1 MLAVMNRPATEEFPF
16 RDGAK
21 LRRGLVLVAT
31 DGSENSRWAYAAAE
45 LIAERKRTRVHVL
58 SVVEPLPPVISP
70 PGSPLVTPVIT
81 RAREDALRT
90 DMVEQLLKF
99 GRLSEWTTEMRTGNA
114 PNVIAEVARQ
124 RGVDL
129 VIIGASHHGVVDRL
143 LGGETAANLARIID
157 RPILIAS
164 RSFMRLPKR
173 AIVAF
178 ELARADRTPLARALA
193 FLAAPP
199 SLSVVHVEP
208 ESVQFGIDWAQ
219 FDSEYRS
226 EVEELYDELKTIL
239 SAIPRITPE
248 LVVLHG
254 NVVRE
259 ISRFADS
266 VSAELLVVGV
276 KRRRSGV
283 LSRSG
288 GMAMKLA
295 REARCAVLLVPRA
308 VS

>member
-1 MLAVMNRPATEEFPF
+1 MLAAMNRPATKEFPF

-21 LRRGLVLVAT
+21 LRRSLVLVAT
-31 DGSENSRWAYAAAE
+31 DGSENSRSAYAAAE
-45 LIAERKRTRVHVL
+45 LIAEHQRTRVHVL

-70 PGSPLVTPVIT
+70 PGSPLVSPVIT

-90 DMVEQLLKF
+90 DMVEQLLRL
-99 GRLSEWTTEMRTGNA
+99 GRLSEWTTEMRTGTA
-114 PNVIAEVARQ
+114 ASVIAEVARE

-129 VIIGASHHGVVDRL
+129 VIIGASHHGFVDRL
-143 LGGETAANLARIID
+143 LGGETAANLARLID
-157 RPILIAS
+157 RPVLIAS
-164 RSFMRLPKR
+164 PSFARLPKR

-178 ELARADRTPLARALA
+178 ELAQIDRSPLARALA
-193 FLAAPP
+193 VLAAPP

-226 EVEELYDELKTIL
+226 EVERLYDEVKTIL
-239 SAIPRITPE
+239 SAVPRIKPE

-259 ISRFADS
+259 ISRFGDS
-266 VSAELLVVGV
+266 ISAELLVVGV

-295 REARCAVLLVPRA
+295 RAARCAVLLIPEA